1 MERVLVAMSGGV
13 DSAVAAARLVAAGYR
28 VEAAYLKVWMD
39 EEGTG
44 LGDCPWEEDLT
55 AGRAVAAQLGI
66 PLHVVGAVEAYR
78 SRIVEYLVEGYRQGR
93 TPNPDVFCNREI
105 KFGVLGDWARERGF
119 AAVATGHYARRE
131 VNAAGEP
138 ELWEGADPEKDQ
150 SYFLARI
157 RPEQL
162 AAARF
167 PLGHSSKAQ
176 VRAEA
181 RELGL
186 ANAARKDS
194 QGLCFLGKVRIQD
207 FLGRFI
213 EDRPGEIVTLEGRVV
228 GRHRGLHRYTI
239 GQRKGIGVPSNTD
252 HEAFVV
258 VGKDLPA
265 NRLRVAFDQPGTP
278 GLWTT
283 TATLEDVRWLGSD
296 RPAGSVEIR
305 VRYRDPRVTATIT
318 AQTDDRLALEFAT
331 PQRGLAPG
339 QIGVIHAGAKVLGS
353 GVFV

>member
-1 MERVLVAMSGGV
+1 MERILVALSGGV
-13 DSAVAAARLVAAGYR
+13 DSALAAARMVAAGHE
-28 VEAAYLKVWMD
+28 VDAAYLKVWMD

-44 LGDCPWEEDLT
+44 LGDCPWEEDLE
-55 AGRAVAAQLGI
+55 ACRAVTTQLGI
-66 PLHVVGAVEAYR
+66 PLHVVGAVAAYR
-78 SRIVEYLVEGYRQGR
+78 ARIVEYLVEGYRRGR

-131 VNAAGEP
+131 IAADGTP
-138 ELWEGADPEKDQ
+138 ELWEGVDADKDQ

-157 RPEQL
+157 LPQQL

-167 PLGHSSKAQ
+167 PLGELTKAQ

-181 RELGL
+181 QRLGL
-186 ANAARKDS
+186 ANAGRKDS
-194 QGLCFLGKVRIQD
+194 QGLCFLGKVKIQD

-213 EDRPGEIVTLEGRVV
+213 EDQPGDIVTLEGRVV

-252 HEAFVV
+252 FEAFVV

-265 NRLRVAFDQPGTP
+265 NRLRVAFDRPGTP
-278 GLWTT
+278 GLWTEE
-283 TATLEDVRWLGSD
+283 AVLEEVRWLGPPPTD
-296 RPAGSVEIR
+296 GATEMR
-305 VRYRDPRVTATIT
+305 VRYRDPRVEATLT
-318 AQTDDRLALEFAT
+318 AQQGDRWLVRFAQ

-339 QIGVIHAGAKVLGS
+339 QIGVIHAGSRVLGS
-353 GVFV
+353 GIFA